1 MRKKI
6 VAGNWKM
13 NLSADEAL
21 ALANELKVKIDH
33 QLDTKDPKI
42 SDGLPQVLLFPPYVY
57 LSRVLEVFRNYQGVA
72 VGVQNIHQ
80 EEKGAFTGEV
90 SPLMV
95 RSLGGTYTLIGHSER
110 RIHFNEDDELLA
122 KKIALALKNGLTPVY
137 CCGEML
143 PDRETGKHFQLV
155 ADQLKKGVFWMNEKE
170 IKNIIIAYEPVWAI
184 GTGQTASP
192 EQAQEMHAYIRQL
205 ISDQYSRKT
214 ADEMTILYGGSCN
227 AKNAEELFA
236 QQDVDGGLI
245 GGASL
250 KADDFFRIIQSF

>member
-13 NLSADEAL
+13 NLSAEEAL
-21 ALANELKVKIDH
+21 TLANELKVKIDH

-42 SDGLPQVLLFPPYVY
+42 PNGLPQILLFPPNVY
-57 LSRVLEVFRNYQGVA
+57 LSRVLEVFRNYEGVA

-95 RSLGGTYTLIGHSER
+95 RSLGGTHTLIGHSER

-122 KKIALALKNGLTPVY
+122 KKIALAVKNGLTPVY

-155 ADQLKKGVFWMNEKE
+155 SEQLKKGVFWMDEQE
-170 IKNIIIAYEPVWAI
+170 VKNIIIAYEPVWAI

-192 EQAQEMHAYIRQL
+192 EQAQEMHAYLREL
-205 ISDQYSRKT
+205 INDHYSKKT
-214 ADEMTILYGGSCN
+214 AEEMTILYGGSCN
-227 AKNAEELFA
+227 AKNAAELFA
-236 QQDVDGGLI
+236 QKDVDGGLI

-250 KADDFFRIIQSF
+250 KADDFFTIIQSF